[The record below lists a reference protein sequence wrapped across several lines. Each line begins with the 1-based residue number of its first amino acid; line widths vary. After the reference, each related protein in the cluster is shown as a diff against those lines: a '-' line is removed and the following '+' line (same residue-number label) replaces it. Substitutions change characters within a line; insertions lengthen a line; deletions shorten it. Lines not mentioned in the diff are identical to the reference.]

1 MNDEK
6 LEIRRSAVAGM
17 FYPGSPSELAKT
29 IAGYFSEVEKIPIDG
44 RPQVLIVP
52 HAGYIYSGK
61 TAAYAYKLLE
71 GEQYETV
78 IVISPSHRV
87 FYQGSSVYDG
97 DGYETPLGIVEIDKV
112 LSRKIAGISPKVYFS
127 RMGHGTGASRQEH
140 ALEVQLP
147 FLQIVLGKF
156 KLVAIVMCEQEEDTI
171 NALAETLAATVKGTN
186 TLIVVSTDL
195 SHEHSDKEARV
206 MDGKIQKAVEGFDFD
221 KIWDL
226 LESGTSEACGGG
238 PLVAAMKAAKR
249 LGAHRTHTL
258 HYTTSAE
265 TTSDFSSVVGYLS
278 AAIVIDKKAKSL
290 PPEIGLMPSKKKQEE
305 LSIDDKQ
312 CLLQI
317 AKEAI
322 KAKLNGESYTPPDR
336 EIFEEKKGAFV
347 TIKTG
352 GNLRGCIGQ
361 IRGYQPL
368 NQTIAEM
375 AVAAAFEDP
384 RFPELTAD
392 EFESLEFEISVLSP
406 LKRVNDINDIKI
418 GKHGLLIK
426 MDMHSGLLLPQV
438 ATENHWSVVEFLEQT
453 CLKAGLPMKS
463 YFDRRVEIYK
473 FSAEIF

>member
-6 LEIRRSAVAGM
+6 LDIRRPAVAGM
-17 FYPGSPSELAKT
+17 FYPDSPSKLAST
-29 IAGYFSEVEKIPIDG
+29 IAGYFSDVEKMPVDG

-61 TAAYAYKLLE
+61 TAAYAYKLLQ
-71 GEQYETV
+71 GEQYDTV

-87 FYQGSSVYDG
+87 FYQGSSVFEG
-97 DGYETPLGIVEIDKV
+97 DGYQTPLGVIEIDKK
-112 LSRKIAGISPKVYFS
+112 LSEKIATIHPKVYFS

-147 FLQIVLGKF
+147 FLQVVLGKF

-171 NALAETLAATVKGTN
+171 NALAETLAATVRGTN

-195 SHEHSDKEARV
+195 SHEHSDDQARTL
-206 MDGKIQKAVEGFDFD
+206 DGRIQKAVEGYDPD
-221 KIWDL
+221 GLWKL
-226 LESGTSEACGGG
+226 LETGRGEACGGG
-238 PLVAAMKAAKR
+238 PMVAAMKAAKR
-249 LGAHRTHTL
+249 LGAHKTHFL
-258 HYTTSAE
+258 HHTTSAE
-265 TTSDFSSVVGYLS
+265 TTGDYDSVVGYLS

-290 PPEIGLMPSKKKQEE
+290 PSTIGAMPAKKKLE
-305 LSIDDKQ
+305 LTEDDKG

-317 AKEAI
+317 AKDAI
-322 KAKLNGESYTPPDR
+322 KARLNDKKYTPPER
-336 EIFEEKKGAFV
+336 EVFEEKKGAFV
-347 TIKTG
+347 TIKSHD
-352 GNLRGCIGQ
+352 NLRGCIGQ

-368 NQTIAEM
+368 NKTIAEM

-384 RFPELTAD
+384 RFPVLTAD
-392 EFESLEFEISVLSP
+392 EFVSLEFEISVLSP
-406 LKRVNDINDIKI
+406 LKRVNDINEIEI

-438 ATENHWSVVEFLEQT
+438 ASENHWSVIEFLEQT

-463 YFDRRVEIYK
+463 YFDKQVEIYK
-473 FSAEIF
+473 FTAEIF